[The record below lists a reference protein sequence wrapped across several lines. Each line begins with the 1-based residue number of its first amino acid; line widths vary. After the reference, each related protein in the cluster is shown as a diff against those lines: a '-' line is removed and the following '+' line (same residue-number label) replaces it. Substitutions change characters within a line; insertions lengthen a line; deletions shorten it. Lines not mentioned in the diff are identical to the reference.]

1 MNEPE
6 SPESQQRA
14 EEKPA
19 STSASQPAAA
29 AAASTA
35 PSASRDTPS
44 EQPATGQQDQVP
56 PGEGR
61 AGVVLDEEN
70 PRWRGLAF
78 AFGTGV
84 FVVIIFGWLILKPLV
99 QALLGERAQVGEEGE
114 AIAPVVHFMEYAFA
128 GWVACAGLALL
139 LHQWG
144 KSTFWH
150 ISTTFGAVFLLMLA
164 LPIIAVTGESAW
176 WWRAVYVI
184 IVTACIWP
192 AWIAFLTDRMRKRA

>member
-1 MNEPE
+1 MNEQQT
-6 SPESQQRA
+6 PESQRRA
-14 EEKPA
+14 EERSASP
-19 STSASQPAAA
+19 STSQTAAA
-29 AAASTA
+29 AGASGA
-35 PSASRDTPS
+35 SSASRDTRG
-44 EQPATGQQDQVP
+44 EQPTTGQQEQAP
-56 PGEGR
+56 PREGK

-84 FVVIIFGWLILKPLV
+84 FVVIVFGWLILKPLV
-99 QALLGERAQVGEEGE
+99 QALLGERAQVGEG
-114 AIAPVVHFMEYAFA
+114 IAPVVHFMEYAFA

-164 LPIIAVTGESAW
+164 LPIIAVTAESAW
-176 WWRAVYVI
+176 WWRAIYVI
-184 IVTACIWP
+184 IVTACTWP